1 MVSVSSGV
9 AGDSGSYWVVPTK
22 AGGTN
27 LITRIANGFAILIGV
42 VAIVGWIFGEVFS
55 AGRAPTGEI
64 DRSGDMVASELRIGD
79 CFDFKDSDF
88 ESVDNVASVPCSEPH
103 AYEVSHVAIM
113 PEGTFPG
120 VSAIDAFAEGACF
133 DSFDAYVGRSFV
145 ASALG
150 VSWIYPGE
158 DAWAAGDRT
167 IQCFIF
173 APTDDR
179 LTQSVKGSGR

>member
-1 MVSVSSGV
+1 MVSVPSGV

-27 LITRIANGFAILIGV
+27 LITRIANGFAIVIGV
-42 VAIVGWIFGEVFS
+42 VVIVGWISSEVFS

-64 DRSGDMVASELRIGD
+64 DRSGDMFASELRIGD
-79 CFDFKDSDF
+79 CFDFKDPDS
-88 ESVDNVASVPCSEPH
+88 ESVDTVASVPCSQPH

-120 VSAIDAFAEGACF
+120 VSTIDAFAEGACF
-133 DSFDAYVGRSFV
+133 DSFDAYIGRSFV

-150 VSWIYPGE
+150 VSWFYPSE
-158 DAWAAGDRT
+158 DAWAAGDRS
-167 IQCFIF
+167 IQCFVF
-173 APTDDR
+173 DPRNDSLA
-179 LTQSVKGSGR
+179 QSVKGSGR